1 MTVFNTKA
9 IYDVIVLFV
18 VVVVVVDFVHICVFP
33 IASVVNTMA
42 GQYLQI

>member
-9 IYDVIVLFV
+9 IYDVIVLF